1 MKTLFAF
8 ITFVSLS
15 IQAADKS
22 QKSFESFPNFILFIT
37 DDISWDDLGC
47 YGSKVAQTPHL
58 DQMAKEGMRFNNAYL
73 SISSCSPSRCS
84 LISGRYPHNTGA
96 AELHTTLPADQPVFP
111 EALQKA
117 GYYTVLSGKHHM
129 GKAVDR
135 GFNKVSG
142 GKGPGKEEDWV
153 PILKERPKD
162 KPFFFWFAS
171 SDAHRG
177 WKINKDAPIYKPE
190 DMEVPPYLY
199 DGPVT
204 REDLANYMHEV
215 SRTDFYMGQLRKEL
229 KKQGIEKDTYIIYM
243 ADNGRPFPRCK
254 TRLYDSGIRTPFLIA
269 RPGTIKPAVTDSLI
283 SSIDISAT
291 ILELAGAKKDKRV
304 QGVSFA
310 SILEDPKAKTRD
322 YVFAEHNWHVYQA
335 HERMV
340 RFGNFLYIR
349 NNFPNQPNLCYE
361 SDDHYPA
368 GAELWKAHA
377 AGKTNPNQHQ
387 IFANYGPPEE
397 LFQVNEDPHQLS
409 NLADDPKH
417 AKALKQARVLLTE
430 WTQQTGDSIP
440 ANPTPNR
447 HDPPRIEDGKILP
460 PVKAKKRNPH
470 AEMPGVSNNA
480 TKINHPGPIKE

>member
-1 MKTLFAF
+1 MNPLLSFLAF
-8 ITFVSLS
+8 IALS

-47 YGSKVAQTPHL
+47 YGSKVAKTPNL
-58 DQMAKEGMRFNNAYL
+58 DQMAKQGMRFNNAYL

-111 EALQKA
+111 EALQAA

-129 GKAVDR
+129 GKAVNR

-153 PILKERPKD
+153 PILKDRPKD

-177 WKINKDAPIYKPE
+177 WKINKDAPTYKPE
-190 DMEVPPYLY
+190 EVEVPPYLY

-204 REDLANYMHEV
+204 RKDLAAYLHEV
-215 SRTDFYMGQLRKEL
+215 SRTDYYMGQLRKEL

-291 ILELAGAKKDKRV
+291 ILELAGAKKDERI

-310 SILEDPKAKTRD
+310 AILQNPKATVRD
-322 YVFAEHNWHVYQA
+322 YVFAEHNWHVFQA

-340 RFGNFLYIR
+340 RWSDWVLIR
-349 NNFPNQPNLCYE
+349 NGYPERQNLCME
-361 SDDHYPA
+361 GDPSHPA
-368 GAELWKAHA
+368 GAELWKMEA
-377 AGKTNPNQHQ
+377 AGKLNKDQRD
-387 IFANYGPPEE
+387 IFLKPRPTLE
-397 LFQVNEDPHQLS
+397 LYDLRTDPHQLR
-409 NLADDPKH
+409 NLIANKKH
-417 AKALKQARVLLTE
+417 APMLSDLIRVLDLWAE
-430 WTQQTGDSIP
+430 DTGDTVP
-440 ANPTPNR
+440 KNPTNDR
-447 HDPPRIEDGKILP
+447 QDAHGKR
-460 PVKAKKRNPH
+460 AKNHKRG
-470 AEMPGVSNNA
+470 AMPGEERGA
-480 TKINHPGPIKE
+480 TKINHPGPVRE

>member
-1 MKTLFAF
+1 MNRFYIFFSSIFLFA
-8 ITFVSLS
+8 TLEGK
-15 IQAADKS
+15 Q
-22 QKSFESFPNFILFIT
+22 PNFILFIT

-47 YGSKVAQTPHL
+47 YGSKVAKTPHL
-58 DQMAKEGMRFNNAYL
+58 DQMAKEGMLFHGAYL

-84 LISGRYPHNTGA
+84 IISGRYPHNTGA
-96 AELHTTLPADQPVFP
+96 AELHTELPADQPVFP
-111 EALQKA
+111 EALQVA
-117 GYYTVLSGKHHM
+117 GYYTAISGKHHM
-129 GKAVDR
+129 GKAVNR
-135 GFNKVSG
+135 GFDKVSG
-142 GKGPGKEEDWV
+142 GKGPSKSGDWV
-153 PILKERPKD
+153 PMLQERPKD

-177 WKINKDAPIYKPE
+177 WALNNKAPLYEPE
-190 DMEVPPYLY
+190 HIEVPPYLY

-204 REDLANYMHEV
+204 RTDLAQYMHEV
-215 SRTDFYMGQLRKEL
+215 SRTDYYMGQLRAEL
-229 KKQGIEKDTYIIYM
+229 KRQGIEKDTYIIYM
-243 ADNGRPFPRCK
+243 TDNGRPFPRCK

-269 RPGTIKPAVTDSLI
+269 RPGTIVPSETHSLI

-291 ILELAGAKKDKRV
+291 ILELAGAKKDKRI

-310 SILEDPKAKTRD
+310 PILENPKVTVRD

-349 NNFPNQPNLCYE
+349 NNFPNQPNLSYE
-361 SDDHYPA
+361 SDDHYLA
-368 GAELWKAHA
+368 GLELWQAHA
-377 AGKTNPNQHQ
+377 AGKTNPKQHQ
-387 IFANYGPPEE
+387 LFSNPCPPEE
-397 LFQVNEDPHQLS
+397 LFQVNEDPHQLR

-417 AKALKQARVLLTE
+417 AKTLKKARALLTK
-430 WTQQTGDSIP
+430 WVKQTGDSIP

-460 PVKAKKRNPH
+460 PGKAKIRNPH
-470 AEMPGVSNNA
+470 AEMPGFSNNA

>member
-1 MKTLFAF
+1 MNRFYIFFSSIFLFA
-8 ITFVSLS
+8 TLEGK
-15 IQAADKS
+15 Q
-22 QKSFESFPNFILFIT
+22 PNFILFIT

-47 YGSKVAQTPHL
+47 YGSKVAKTPHL
-58 DQMAKEGMRFNNAYL
+58 DQMANEGMLFHGAYL

-84 LISGRYPHNTGA
+84 IISGRYPHNTGA
-96 AELHTTLPADQPVFP
+96 AELHTELPADQPVFP
-111 EALQKA
+111 EALQVA
-117 GYYTVLSGKHHM
+117 GYYTAISGKHHM
-129 GKAVDR
+129 GKAVNR
-135 GFNKVSG
+135 GFDKVSG
-142 GKGPGKEEDWV
+142 GKGPSKSADWV
-153 PILKERPKD
+153 PMLQERPKN

-177 WKINKDAPIYKPE
+177 WALNDKAPLYKPE
-190 DMEVPPYLY
+190 DIEVPPYLY

-204 REDLANYMHEV
+204 RTDLAQYMHEV
-215 SRTDFYMGQLRKEL
+215 SRTDYYMGQLRAEL
-229 KKQGIEKDTYIIYM
+229 KRQGIEKDTYIIYM
-243 ADNGRPFPRCK
+243 TDNGRPFPRCK

-269 RPGTIKPAVTDSLI
+269 RPGTIVPSETHSLI

-291 ILELAGAKKDKRV
+291 ILELAGAKKDKRI

-310 SILEDPKAKTRD
+310 PILKNPKVTVRD

-349 NNFPNQPNLCYE
+349 NNFPNQPNLSYE

-368 GAELWKAHA
+368 GLELWQAHA
-377 AGKTNPNQHQ
+377 AGKTNPKQYQ
-387 IFANYGPPEE
+387 LFANPCPPEE
-397 LFQVNEDPHQLS
+397 LFQVNEDPHQLK

-417 AKALKQARVLLTE
+417 AETLKHARALLTK
-430 WTQQTGDSIP
+430 WVKLTGDSIP

-460 PVKAKKRNPH
+460 PGKAKTRNPH
-470 AEMPGVSNNA
+470 AEMPGASKNA
-480 TKINHPGPIKE
+480 TRINHPGPIKE

>member
-1 MKTLFAF
+1 MNRFYIFFSSIFLFA
-8 ITFVSLS
+8 TLEGK
-15 IQAADKS
+15 Q
-22 QKSFESFPNFILFIT
+22 PNFILFIT

-47 YGSKVAQTPHL
+47 YGSKVAKTPHL
-58 DQMAKEGMRFNNAYL
+58 DQMANEGMLFHGAYL

-84 LISGRYPHNTGA
+84 IISGRYPHNTGA
-96 AELHTTLPADQPVFP
+96 AELHTELPADQPVFP
-111 EALQKA
+111 EALQAA
-117 GYYTVLSGKHHM
+117 GYYTAISGKHHM
-129 GKAVDR
+129 GKAVNR
-135 GFNKVSG
+135 GFDKVSG
-142 GKGPGKEEDWV
+142 GKGPSKSADWV
-153 PILKERPKD
+153 PMLQERPKD

-177 WKINKDAPIYKPE
+177 WALNDKAPLYKPE
-190 DMEVPPYLY
+190 DIEVPPYLF

-204 REDLANYMHEV
+204 RKDLAEYMHEV
-215 SRTDFYMGQLRKEL
+215 SRTDYYMGRLRAEL
-229 KKQGIEKDTYIIYM
+229 KRQGVEKDTYIIYM
-243 ADNGRPFPRCK
+243 TDNGRPFPRCK

-269 RPGTIKPAVTDSLI
+269 RPGTIVPSETHSLI

-291 ILELAGAKKDKRV
+291 ILELAGAKKDKRI

-310 SILEDPKAKTRD
+310 PILENPKVTVRD

-349 NNFPNQPNLCYE
+349 NNFPNQPNLSYE

-368 GAELWKAHA
+368 GLELWQAHA
-377 AGKTNPNQHQ
+377 VGKTNPKQYQ
-387 IFANYGPPEE
+387 LFANPCPPEE

-417 AKALKQARVLLTE
+417 AKTLKQARALLTE
-430 WTQQTGDSIP
+430 WVKQTGDSIP

-460 PVKAKKRNPH
+460 PGKAKTRNPH
-470 AEMPGVSNNA
+470 AEMPGVSKNA
-480 TKINHPGPIKE
+480 TRINHPGPIKE

>member
-1 MKTLFAF
+1 MNPLLSFLAF
-8 ITFVSLS
+8 IALS

-47 YGSKVAQTPHL
+47 YGSKVAKTPHL
-58 DQMAKEGMRFNNAYL
+58 DQMAKDGMRFNNAYL

-84 LISGRYPHNTGA
+84 IISGRYPHNTGA

-111 EALQKA
+111 EALQAA

-177 WKINKDAPIYKPE
+177 WKINKDAPTYKPE
-190 DMEVPPYLY
+190 EVEVPPYLY

-204 REDLANYMHEV
+204 RKDLAAYLHEV
-215 SRTDFYMGQLRKEL
+215 SRTDYYMGQLRKEL

-291 ILELAGAKKDKRV
+291 ILELAGAKKDERI

-310 SILEDPKAKTRD
+310 AILQNPKATVRD
-322 YVFAEHNWHVYQA
+322 YVFAEHNWHVFQA

-340 RFGNFLYIR
+340 RWRDWVLIR
-349 NNFPNQPNLCYE
+349 NGYPERQNLCME
-361 SDDHYPA
+361 GDPSHPA
-368 GAELWKAHA
+368 GAELWKMEA
-377 AGKTNPNQHQ
+377 AGKLNKDQRD
-387 IFANYGPPEE
+387 IFLKPRPTLE
-397 LFQVNEDPHQLS
+397 LYDLRTDPHQLR
-409 NLADDPKH
+409 NLIANKKH
-417 AKALKQARVLLTE
+417 APMLSDLIRVLDLWAE
-430 WTQQTGDSIP
+430 DTGDTVP
-440 ANPTPNR
+440 KNPTNDR
-447 HDPPRIEDGKILP
+447 QDAHGKR
-460 PVKAKKRNPH
+460 AKNHKRG
-470 AEMPGVSNNA
+470 AMPGEERGA
-480 TKINHPGPIKE
+480 TKINHPGPVRE

>member
-1 MKTLFAF
+1 MKTLFTFLAF
-8 ITFVSLS
+8 VALS
-15 IQAADKS
+15 IQAADK
-22 QKSFESFPNFILFIT
+22 PNFILFIT

-47 YGSKVAQTPHL
+47 YGSKVAKTPHL
-58 DQMAKEGMRFNNAYL
+58 DRMANQGMRFNNAYL

-111 EALQKA
+111 EALQAA

-177 WKINKDAPIYKPE
+177 WQTNKDAPTYKPE
-190 DMEVPPYLY
+190 DVEVPPYLY
-199 DGPVT
+199 DGPIT
-204 REDLANYMHEV
+204 RKDLAAYLHEV
-215 SRTDFYMGQLRKEL
+215 SRTDYYMGKLRKEL

-243 ADNGRPFPRCK
+243 ADNGRPFPRGK

-291 ILELAGAKKDKRV
+291 ILELAGAIKDKRV

-322 YVFAEHNWHVYQA
+322 FVFSEHNWHVYQA

-340 RFGNFLYIR
+340 RWKNWMLIR
-349 NNFPNQPNLCYE
+349 NGYPDLQNLCME
-361 SDDHYPA
+361 GDPSHPA
-368 GAELWKAHA
+368 GKELWDMEA
-377 AGKTNPNQHQ
+377 AGKLNKDQRD
-387 IFANYGPPEE
+387 IFLKPRTALE
-397 LFQVNEDPHQLS
+397 LYDVTKDPHQLH
-409 NLADDPKH
+409 NLASDKEYAPMLSDLVRFLDRW
-417 AKALKQARVLLTE
+417 AE
-430 WTQQTGDSIP
+430 DTGDTVP
-440 ANPTPNR
+440 KNPTNDR
-447 HDPPRIEDGKILP
+447 QDPY
-460 PVKAKKRNPH
+460 KKKYRNH
-470 AEMPGVSNNA
+470 KRGTMPGAERGA

>member
-1 MKTLFAF
+1 MNRFYIFFSSIFLFA
-8 ITFVSLS
+8 TLEGK
-15 IQAADKS
+15 Q
-22 QKSFESFPNFILFIT
+22 PNFILFIT

-47 YGSKVAQTPHL
+47 YGSKVAKTPHL
-58 DQMAKEGMRFNNAYL
+58 DQMANEGMLFHGAYL

-84 LISGRYPHNTGA
+84 IISGRYPHNTGA
-96 AELHTTLPADQPVFP
+96 AELHTELPADQPVFP
-111 EALQKA
+111 EALQVA
-117 GYYTVLSGKHHM
+117 GYYTAISGKHHM
-129 GKAVDR
+129 GKAVNR
-135 GFNKVSG
+135 GFDKVSG
-142 GKGPGKEEDWV
+142 GKGPSKSADWV
-153 PILKERPKD
+153 PMLQERPKD

-177 WKINKDAPIYKPE
+177 WALNGKAPLYKPE
-190 DMEVPPYLY
+190 DIEVPPYLY

-204 REDLANYMHEV
+204 RKDLAEYMHEV
-215 SRTDFYMGQLRKEL
+215 SRTDYYMGQLRAEL
-229 KKQGIEKDTYIIYM
+229 KRQGIEKDTYIIYM
-243 ADNGRPFPRCK
+243 TDNGRPFPRCK

-269 RPGTIKPAVTDSLI
+269 RPGTIAPSETHSLI

-291 ILELAGAKKDKRV
+291 ILELAGAKKDKRI

-310 SILEDPKAKTRD
+310 PILENPKVTVRD

-349 NNFPNQPNLCYE
+349 NNFPNQPNLSYE

-368 GAELWKAHA
+368 GLELWQAHA
-377 AGKTNPNQHQ
+377 AGKTNPKQYQ
-387 IFANYGPPEE
+387 LFANPCPPEE
-397 LFQVNEDPHQLS
+397 LFQVNEDPHQLK

-417 AKALKQARVLLTE
+417 AKTLKQARALLTE
-430 WTQQTGDSIP
+430 WVKQTGDSIP

-460 PVKAKKRNPH
+460 PGKAKTRNPH
-470 AEMPGVSNNA
+470 AEMPGFSNSA
-480 TKINHPGPIKE
+480 TKINHPGRSRE

>member
-1 MKTLFAF
+1 MNRFYIFFSSIFLFA
-8 ITFVSLS
+8 TLEGK
-15 IQAADKS
+15 Q
-22 QKSFESFPNFILFIT
+22 PNFILFIT

-47 YGSKVAQTPHL
+47 YGSKVAKTPHL
-58 DQMAKEGMRFNNAYL
+58 DQMAKEGMLFHGAYL

-84 LISGRYPHNTGA
+84 IISGRYPHNTGA
-96 AELHTTLPADQPVFP
+96 AELHTELPADQPVFP
-111 EALQKA
+111 EALQVA
-117 GYYTVLSGKHHM
+117 GYYTAISGKHHM
-129 GKAVDR
+129 GKAVNR
-135 GFNKVSG
+135 GFDKVSG
-142 GKGPGKEEDWV
+142 GKGPSKSGDWV
-153 PILKERPKD
+153 PMLQERPKD

-177 WKINKDAPIYKPE
+177 WALNDKAPLYKPE
-190 DMEVPPYLY
+190 DIEVPPYLY

-204 REDLANYMHEV
+204 RTDLAQYMHEV
-215 SRTDFYMGQLRKEL
+215 SRTDYYMGQLRAEL
-229 KKQGIEKDTYIIYM
+229 KRQGIEKDTYIIYM
-243 ADNGRPFPRCK
+243 TDNGRPFPRCK

-269 RPGTIKPAVTDSLI
+269 RPGTIAPSETHSLI

-291 ILELAGAKKDKRV
+291 ILELAGAKKDQRI

-310 SILEDPKAKTRD
+310 PILENPKVTVRD

-349 NNFPNQPNLCYE
+349 NNFPNQPNLSYE

-368 GAELWKAHA
+368 GLELWQAHA
-377 AGKTNPNQHQ
+377 AGKTNPKQHQ
-387 IFANYGPPEE
+387 LFANPCPPEE
-397 LFQVNEDPHQLS
+397 LFQVNEDPHQLRS
-409 NLADDPKH
+409 LAEDPKH
-417 AKALKQARVLLTE
+417 AKTLKQARALLTE
-430 WTQQTGDSIP
+430 WTKQTGDSIP

-470 AEMPGVSNNA
+470 AEMPGVSKNA
-480 TKINHPGPIKE
+480 TRINHPGPIKE

>member
-1 MKTLFAF
+1 MKKLTVLIAF
-8 ITFVSLS
+8 IALS
-15 IQAADKS
+15 IQAADK
-22 QKSFESFPNFILFIT
+22 PNFILFIT

-111 EALQKA
+111 EALQAA

-153 PILKERPKD
+153 PILKDRPKD

-171 SDAHRG
+171 SDAHRS
-177 WKINKDAPIYKPE
+177 WKINEDAPIYKPE
-190 DMEVPPYLY
+190 DIEVPPYLY

-204 REDLANYMHEV
+204 RKDLADYMHEV
-215 SRTDFYMGQLRKEL
+215 SRTDYYTGQLRKEL

-310 SILEDPKAKTRD
+310 SVLEDPKTKIRD

-349 NNFPNQPNLCYE
+349 NNFPKQPNLCYE

-368 GAELWKAHA
+368 GLELWKAHA
-377 AGKTNPNQHQ
+377 VGKTNPNQHQ
-387 IFANYGPPEE
+387 IFANPCPPEE

-417 AKALKQARVLLTE
+417 AKALKQARALLTE
-430 WTQQTGDSIP
+430 WAKQTGDSIP

-460 PVKAKKRNPH
+460 PGKVKKRNPH
-470 AEMPGVSNNA
+470 AEMPGASNNA
-480 TKINHPGPIKE
+480 TKINHPGSHQGLA